1 LGKESSKENQQ
12 GITFEGGSGDS
23 VQDPIVIKGAS
34 SHELG
39 VVAEYKFIAHKYGR
53 RDVAW
58 KLKMQMVS
66 NKPKMMD
73 LIRIELSDGS
83 IKDIY
88 FDISDFFGK
97 K

>member
-1 LGKESSKENQQ
+1 MEQDHGKQNQQ
-12 GITFEGGSGDS
+12 GITFEGSGDS
-23 VQDPIVIKGAS
+23 VQDLIVIKGAPNN
-34 SHELG
+34 ELG
-39 VVAEYKFIAHKYGR
+39 VAAEYSFIEHKYGR

-58 KLKMQMVS
+58 KLKMQKFS
-66 NKPKMMD
+66 NKPKLMD
-73 LIRIELSDGS
+73 LIQIELADGS